1 MKKLFALL
9 FVCAGLT
16 AMAAQPMQVSKGTM
30 QKAHAAKVMKASLA
44 DKFTAPV
51 MQGVK
56 KDMQSPISYMKS
68 RGLTPDDNVLA
79 KKAPRRIT
87 KDDMVGTRLAF
98 LNVYDWSYDQ
108 TTGADVYAAWP
119 FDDGGWDVTLAESE
133 YGDEYLTISGL
144 LYGLTGYTPVA
155 ELDYTN
161 NTITVPAW
169 QYLAKNT
176 SKVHSGRNR
185 TDTIISYFIINE
197 EWLTEDA
204 ENDITGTIYSSG
216 AFDLSGWMYGVEYVI
231 NVYKNNTL
239 SSTDTT
245 VVGYGEVFR
254 NTTLVVPNG
263 KHESVHTSSTD
274 MTGASTAATSV
285 NLYMYQYLDEDT
297 VNVWNFYGGGLP
309 GYQIVLNEDGTCFA
323 PDQPIMESDTT
334 GGYWDAYWIYTWENW
349 PNSTS
354 TSDLVESWTD
364 GTVTPEM
371 ITIPGYIT
379 MVNRGVYYPTTNNKI
394 YYTNGNKFLY
404 EKSAAPVISYE
415 VGDGVVIVTATA
427 ADGATVLLMDA
438 DGNVI
443 DNPYTVEMIEEE
455 QEITFYAI
463 AQEDGKIA
471 TYGGAVVTIPALAG
485 ETWELGDVDHSGGVD
500 IEDVTILINAVLGNQ
515 PDVYY
520 PENAD
525 CNGDNGIDI
534 EDVTAL
540 INRVLNGTW

>member
-44 DKFTAPV
+44 DRFTAPV

-56 KDMQSPISYMKS
+56 KDMQSPIAYMQA
-68 RGLTPDDNVLA
+68 RGLNPDDNVLA

-98 LNVYDWSYDQ
+98 VNTYDWDYDQ
-108 TTGADVYAAWP
+108 TTGANVYAAKP
-119 FDDGGWDVTLAESE
+119 FYEGGWDVTLSESE
-133 YGDEYLTISGL
+133 YGDEYLTIEGL
-144 LYGLTGYTPVA
+144 LFGLTGYTPVA

-176 SKVHSGRNR
+176 SKVHTGRNR
-185 TDTIISYFIINE
+185 TDTIINYFIINE

-204 ENDITGTIYSSG
+204 DNDITGTIYSSG

-231 NVYKNNTL
+231 NVYKSNTL

-245 VVGYGEVFR
+245 VVGYGAISR
-254 NTTLVVPNG
+254 NSMFVVPNG
-263 KHESVHTSSTD
+263 KHESVPTSSTD

-309 GYQIVLNEDGTCFA
+309 GYQIVLNEDGTA
-323 PDQPIMESDTT
+323 TAEDQPCMDVDTT
-334 GGYWDAYWIYTWENW
+334 GGYWSYAYPAMLPSW
-349 PNSTS
+349 PTAYN
-354 TSDLVESWTD
+354 DYQWGWT
-364 GTVTPEM
+364 GTVTADE
-371 ITIPGYIT
+371 ITIPGYMT
-379 MVNRGVYYPTTNNKI
+379 MIDGSLYYPTTNNKI

-455 QEITFYAI
+455 QEVTFYAI
-463 AQEDGKIA
+463 AQEEGKIA
-471 TYGGAVVTIPALAG
+471 TYAGAVVVVPALATD
-485 ETWELGDVDHSGGVD
+485 EFELGDVNHSGGVD

-515 PDVYY
+515 PEVYY
-520 PENAD
+520 PEQAN
-525 CNGDNGIDI
+525 CNGQGGVDI

-540 INRVLNGTW
+540 ISRVLNGAW

>member
-1 MKKLFALL
+1 
-9 FVCAGLT
+9 
-16 AMAAQPMQVSKGTM
+16 
-30 QKAHAAKVMKASLA
+30 
-44 DKFTAPV
+44 
-51 MQGVK
+51 
-56 KDMQSPISYMKS
+56 
-68 RGLTPDDNVLA
+68 
-79 KKAPRRIT
+79 
-87 KDDMVGTRLAF
+87 
-98 LNVYDWSYDQ
+98 
-108 TTGADVYAAWP
+108 
-119 FDDGGWDVTLAESE
+119 
-133 YGDEYLTISGL
+133 
-144 LYGLTGYTPVA
+144 
-155 ELDYTN
+155 
-161 NTITVPAW
+161 
-169 QYLAKNT
+169 
-176 SKVHSGRNR
+176 
-185 TDTIISYFIINE
+185 
-197 EWLTEDA
+197 
-204 ENDITGTIYSSG
+204 
-216 AFDLSGWMYGVEYVI
+216 MYGVEYVI